1 MVDRPPPLT
10 GPGGAPPPVRPPRRS
25 GPAHVLPLVIG
36 VLVGAAAIAAAVILL
51 QGGGDDP
58 EAAPAPAT
66 TASLPVLKIIFP
78 EGFTREQMAARI
90 GEVNEIAEE
99 RRGITPLLSPD
110 EYLLETKRSQLPAE
124 FGAKGKRP
132 RSLEGFLFPATY
144 EFTQRTTSHQLVE
157 AQLAAFDEAW
167 QKVDLTYA
175 AKRNL
180 TPYDVLVIASMIEG
194 EVSVAKERR
203 LVAAVIYNRLR
214 QGMPLGIDATL
225 RYGLGIPA
233 DESISQSDLESKSP
247 YNTRI
252 HKGLPP
258 TPINNPGLAAM
269 KAAARPAKVDYLY
282 YVRKAD
288 CKTHFFTESFEEFE
302 AFLAGPRC

>member
-1 MVDRPPPLT
+1 M
-10 GPGGAPPPVRPPRRS
+10 
-25 GPAHVLPLVIG
+25 LVG
-36 VLVGAAAIAAAVILL
+36 VLVGAAAIAAAVVLL
-51 QGGGDDP
+51 RGGGDDP
-58 EAAPAPAT
+58 EAAPPPAT
-66 TASLPVLKIIFP
+66 TASEPVLRIIFP
-78 EGFTREQMAARI
+78 EGFTREQRAARI
-90 GEVNEIAEE
+90 AEVNEIAEE
-99 RRGITPLLSPD
+99 RRGITPTLSPE
-110 EYLLETKRSQLPAE
+110 EYLVETRRSELPAE
-124 FGAKGKRP
+124 FGAEGKRR

-144 EFTQRTTSHQLVE
+144 EFTERTSSAELVDL
-157 AQLAAFDEAW
+157 QLAAFDEAW

-175 AKRNL
+175 TERNL

-214 QGMPLGIDATL
+214 QGMPLGIDATV

-233 DESISQSDLESKSP
+233 DESISQSDLESKNP

-269 KAAARPAKVDYLY
+269 KAAARPANVDYLY
-282 YVRKAD
+282 YVRKQD

-302 AFLAGPRC
+302 AFVAGPRC

>member
-1 MVDRPPPLT
+1 ML
-10 GPGGAPPPVRPPRRS
+10 
-25 GPAHVLPLVIG
+25 IG
-36 VLVGAAAIAAAVILL
+36 VLVGAAAIAAAVVLL
-51 QGGGDDP
+51 QGGDDGTK
-58 EAAPAPAT
+58 AAPAPAT
-66 TASLPVLKIIFP
+66 TASPPVLKIIFP
-78 EGFTREQMAARI
+78 EGFTREQMAARV
-90 GEVNEIAEE
+90 GEVNRIAEE
-99 RRGITPLLSPD
+99 SRGITPLLSPG
-110 EYLLETKRSQLPAE
+110 EYLAETKRSGLPAE
-124 FGAKGKRP
+124 FGAEGKRP

-144 EFTQRTTSHQLVE
+144 EFTARTTSSDLVDL
-157 AQLAAFDEAW
+157 QLAAFDEAW
-167 QKVDLTYA
+167 RKVDLTYA
-175 AKRNL
+175 TDRNL

-194 EVSVAKERR
+194 EVSVPKERR

-225 RYGLGIPA
+225 RYGLGIPP
-233 DESISQSDLESKSP
+233 DESISQSDLESKNP

-288 CKTHFFTESFEEFE
+288 CKTHFFTASFEEFE
-302 AFLAGPRC
+302 AFVAGPRC

>member
-1 MVDRPPPLT
+1 M
-10 GPGGAPPPVRPPRRS
+10 
-25 GPAHVLPLVIG
+25 LVG
-36 VLVGAAAIAAAVILL
+36 VLVGGAAIAAAVILL
-51 QGGGDDP
+51 RGGGDDTGATT
-58 EAAPAPAT
+58 AAAT
-66 TASLPVLKIIFP
+66 TASAPVLRIIFP

-90 GEVNEIAEE
+90 GEVNQIAEE
-99 RRGITPLLSPD
+99 RRGLTPTLSPD
-110 EYLLETKRSQLPAE
+110 EYLVETRRSRLPAE
-124 FGAKGKRP
+124 FGAEGKRP

-144 EFTQRTTSHQLVE
+144 EFTERTTSKQLVDL
-157 AQLAAFDEAW
+157 QLAAFDEAW
-167 QKVDLTYA
+167 TQVDLAYA
-175 AKRNL
+175 AERNL

-194 EVSVAKERR
+194 EVGVAKERR

-252 HKGLPP
+252 RKGLPP

-269 KAAARPAKVDYLY
+269 KAAARPATVDYLY

-288 CKTHFFTESFEEFE
+288 CKTHFFTASFEEFE
-302 AFLAGPRC
+302 AFVAGPRC

>member
-1 MVDRPPPLT
+1 M
-10 GPGGAPPPVRPPRRS
+10 
-25 GPAHVLPLVIG
+25 LVG
-36 VLVGAAAIAAAVILL
+36 VLVGAAAIAAAVVLL
-51 QGGGDDP
+51 RSGDDP
-58 EAAPAPAT
+58 EAAPPPAT
-66 TASLPVLKIIFP
+66 TASEPVLRVIFP

-90 GEVNEIAEE
+90 AEVNEIAEE
-99 RRGITPLLSPD
+99 RRGITPTLSPE
-110 EYLLETKRSQLPAE
+110 EYLVETRRSELPAE
-124 FGAKGKRP
+124 FGAEGKRR

-144 EFTQRTTSHQLVE
+144 EFTERTSSAELVDL
-157 AQLAAFDEAW
+157 QLAAFDEAW

-175 AKRNL
+175 TERNL

-214 QGMPLGIDATL
+214 QGMPLGIDATV

-233 DESISQSDLESKSP
+233 DESISQSDLESKNP

-269 KAAARPAKVDYLY
+269 KAAARPANVDYLY
-282 YVRKAD
+282 YVRKQD

-302 AFLAGPRC
+302 AFVAGPRC

>member
-1 MVDRPPPLT
+1 ML
-10 GPGGAPPPVRPPRRS
+10 
-25 GPAHVLPLVIG
+25 IG
-36 VLVGAAAIAAAVILL
+36 VLVGGAAIAAAVVLL
-51 QGGGDDP
+51 RGGGEDADP
-58 EAAPAPAT
+58 APTPAT
-66 TASLPVLKIIFP
+66 TASMPVLRIIFP

-90 GEVNEIAEE
+90 GEVNQIAEE

-110 EYLLETKRSQLPAE
+110 EYLVETKRSQLPAE
-124 FGAKGKRP
+124 LGAEGKRP

-144 EFTQRTTSHQLVE
+144 EFTERTSSSELVDL
-157 AQLAAFDEAW
+157 QLAAFDEAW
-167 QKVDLTYA
+167 RKVDLTYA
-175 AKRNL
+175 TERNL

-203 LVAAVIYNRLR
+203 LAAAVIYNRLR

-252 HKGLPP
+252 RKGLPP

-288 CKTHFFTESFEEFE
+288 CKTHFFTASFEEFE
-302 AFLAGPRC
+302 AFVAGPRC